1 MANSVPILDSFLQY
15 LTVIKSR
22 SPRTVQSYKGDISMF
37 LRWLIL
43 DRDGI
48 TAPSPEELNEVDL
61 TRATERL
68 LQSVTRR
75 DIMAFLAFT
84 STERSNQGSS
94 RCRKLSALK
103 TFFRYHATTERT
115 LSDNP
120 CANVD
125 SPSKTRALPRF
136 LNESESIEL
145 LKAVWSDYESKTR
158 VRDYTI
164 LTLFLNCGM
173 RLSELI
179 AINLNDIDSDFR
191 SLRVLGK
198 GAKERIIYLNG
209 ACREALGLYLT
220 ARDAQGQ
227 VEHASRNA
235 LFLSS
240 RNKRI
245 HKRTVQWMVYKYLDL
260 AGLSHK
266 KCSVHKLRHTAATL
280 MYRSGEVDIRVL
292 KDILGHEQLS
302 TTQIYTHVSDSDM
315 ERAMTQNP
323 LAGIHPG
330 TIPEKE

>member
-1 MANSVPILDSFLQY
+1 MQFKRVIRRWMVNGLGVVLVLLLILEVAMSI
-15 LTVIKSR
+15 VIR
-22 SPRTVQSYKGDISMF
+22 SYYYQQVQSSLY
-37 LRWLIL
+37 
-43 DRDGI
+43 
-48 TAPSPEELNEVDL
+48 
-61 TRATERL
+61 
-68 LQSVTRR
+68 
-75 DIMAFLAFT
+75 
-84 STERSNQGSS
+84 
-94 RCRKLSALK
+94 
-103 TFFRYHATTERT
+103 
-115 LSDNP
+115 
-120 CANVD
+120 
-125 SPSKTRALPRF
+125 
-136 LNESESIEL
+136 
-145 LKAVWSDYESKTR
+145 TR
-158 VRDYTI
+158 VRPVCELLETYINEGGYVFAENAYSWLINRVDQIKRAYHVDY
-164 LTLFLNCGM
+164 LFG
-173 RLSELI
+173 
-179 AINLNDIDSDFR
+179 DIDR
-191 SLRVLGK
+191 ELNHIRVLGK
-198 GAKERIIYLNG
+198 GSKERIIYLNG